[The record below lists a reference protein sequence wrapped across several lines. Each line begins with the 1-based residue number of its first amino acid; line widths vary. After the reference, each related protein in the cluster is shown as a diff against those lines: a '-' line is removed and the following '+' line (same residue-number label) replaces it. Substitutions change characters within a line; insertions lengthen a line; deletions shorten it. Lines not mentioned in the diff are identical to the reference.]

1 MSVAIQ
7 VVPAKRP
14 GRKPKRATEPVVVVE
29 SDEEIEDDEDED
41 ESENIQVKVP
51 VRPPVRS
58 SNEKIFCAFTC
69 NCTETK
75 TCDGGALMCRS
86 TVGLVN
92 FLAVVWCVHA
102 A

>member
-41 ESENIQVKVP
+41 ESENIQVKMP
-51 VRPPVRS
+51 VCPPVRS
-58 SNEKIFCAFTC
+58 TNEKYFV
-69 NCTETK
+69 
-75 TCDGGALMCRS
+75 RS
-86 TVGLVN
+86 LVIAQKQRHMMGE
-92 FLAVVWCVHA
+92 LWCVEV
-102 A
+102 

>member
-1 MSVAIQ
+1 M
-7 VVPAKRP
+7 
-14 GRKPKRATEPVVVVE
+14 VVE
-29 SDEEIEDDEDED
+29 SDEDDEDED
-41 ESENIQVKVP
+41 ESENIQVKMS

-58 SNEKIFCAFTC
+58 SNEKTFCAFTC

-75 TCDGGALMCRS
+75 TYDGGALVCRS
-86 TVGLVN
+86 IVGLVN